1 MQKVRGILIG
11 RMQPVHNGHMEVI
24 KQILNEVDEIIIGIG
39 SAQASHELKDP
50 FTAGER
56 VVMMSQALAER
67 DIDPSRY
74 YIIPMQDIN
83 FNAIWVSHVKMLTP
97 PFNIVYS
104 GNPLVKQLFSEE
116 GYEVRQ
122 PPLYDRLHLS
132 GSEVRRRILNDEN
145 WQELGNSLNQIAHRL
160 IGDNRFID
168 EMEPKLVGRTGD
180 GRDIVV
186 TWQRSEWSFRDFPE
200 DIVGGPSDRDD
211 EHSINMGVIYL
222 YESKDDPLDG
232 RITPINKWSD
242 ALSRN
247 PVFFKTTAETKR
259 MRELAQER
267 IGWLKKLNEE
277 LEDKQIIV
285 KIGLKPDPEYG
296 FDDDQFEYIWF
307 EPTEFCGDRFTA
319 TLTQDAFYVDGM
331 VEGVQRECTYD
342 EIVDWRVYTPQE
354 SYNPDNIFKYLSE

>member
-1 MQKVRGILIG
+1 
-11 RMQPVHNGHMEVI
+11 MEVI

-56 VVMMSQALAER
+56 VVMMSQALAEK

-145 WQELGNSLNQIAHRL
+145 WQELVPKASVDLIREINGVDRL
-160 IGDNRFID
+160 KNLSVK
-168 EMEPKLVGRTGD
+168 EV
-180 GRDIVV
+180 
-186 TWQRSEWSFRDFPE
+186 
-200 DIVGGPSDRDD
+200 SD
-211 EHSINMGVIYL
+211 L
-222 YESKDDPLDG
+222 
-232 RITPINKWSD
+232 
-242 ALSRN
+242 
-247 PVFFKTTAETKR
+247 
-259 MRELAQER
+259 
-267 IGWLKKLNEE
+267 
-277 LEDKQIIV
+277 
-285 KIGLKPDPEYG
+285 
-296 FDDDQFEYIWF
+296 
-307 EPTEFCGDRFTA
+307 
-319 TLTQDAFYVDGM
+319 
-331 VEGVQRECTYD
+331 
-342 EIVDWRVYTPQE
+342 
-354 SYNPDNIFKYLSE
+354 